1 MSEKKIDPIRPT
13 DDEARA
19 LARELLARAT
29 FASIGVVEPGTGYP
43 LVSRIAFGLDPQ
55 GGRPVFLASELS
67 FHSKALAH
75 DPRATMLVGE
85 PPAKGDPLAFPRVT
99 LIGDVTR
106 IDRSSRER
114 DALRAPWLERHP
126 KAQLY
131 IDFGD
136 FHFFKMEV
144 RRANL
149 NGGFGKAF
157 VLDAAD
163 LGMA

>member
-1 MSEKKIDPIRPT
+1 MSERKIDPIRPT

-19 LARELLARAT
+19 LASKLLAGAS
-29 FASIGVVEPGTGYP
+29 FAAIGVIEPDTGYP
-43 LVSRIAFGLDPQ
+43 LVSRIAFGLDRQ
-55 GGRPVFLASELS
+55 GGWPVFLASELS

-99 LIGDVTR
+99 LIGEVTR
-106 IDRSSRER
+106 IDRSSKERYTLRE
-114 DALRAPWLERHP
+114 PWLERHP

-136 FHFFKMEV
+136 FHFFRMEV
-144 RRANL
+144 KRANL

-157 VLDAAD
+157 VLNPAD
-163 LGMA
+163 LGMG